1 MNETKV
7 TIAEPT
13 NPAHLPA
20 MHLHNVHMTNQETT
34 VVALFMK
41 DFSSQTHI
49 DLPSLQF
56 KLSINV
62 FSISYTAMMSLAG
75 GKITSFLDKKQWE
88 SVTEWRNWDGW
99 QIG

>member
-13 NPAHLPA
+13 NRAHLPA
-20 MHLHNVHMTNQETT
+20 MHLHLHNVHMTNQETT

-41 DFSSQTHI
+41 DFSSQTHK

-62 FSISYTAMMSLAG
+62 FSISFTA
-75 GKITSFLDKKQWE
+75 I
-88 SVTEWRNWDGW
+88 
-99 QIG
+99 

>member
-1 MNETKV
+1 MNEAKV

-20 MHLHNVHMTNQETT
+20 MHLHLHLYMTNQETT

-41 DFSSQTHI
+41 DFSSQTHK

-62 FSISYTAMMSLAG
+62 FSISFTA
-75 GKITSFLDKKQWE
+75 I
-88 SVTEWRNWDGW
+88 
-99 QIG
+99 